1 MWVEVLVNQGGCEV
15 GSELGNV
22 LCICSVE
29 SMEVEDASEVD
40 VKLEVRFYHVFP
52 MVKHVVVGSFG
63 LDHIKSDVV
72 SPDLLVRAGGD
83 IGVKW
88 VLFWAPGR
96 PNLADN
102 WGIGWDPRV
111 GYGTR
116 ILVQLAKGGLFGLLF
131 FGLSGRPW
139 SLKVLDF
146 FV

>member
-1 MWVEVLVNQGGCEV
+1 MRVCAKLMFEEVGIFRFSCYSFAAGFYCYPILSLVLVCCMWVEVLVNQGGCEV

-72 SPDLLVRAGGD
+72 SPDLPVRG
-83 IGVKW
+83 
-88 VLFWAPGR
+88 
-96 PNLADN
+96 
-102 WGIGWDPRV
+102 
-111 GYGTR
+111 
-116 ILVQLAKGGLFGLLF
+116 
-131 FGLSGRPW
+131 
-139 SLKVLDF
+139 
-146 FV
+146 

>member
-72 SPDLLVRAGGD
+72 SPDLPVRGGPKLYFVLGGSFAAYSGRGIQLVFVVGQ
-83 IGVKW
+83 
-88 VLFWAPGR
+88 GR
-96 PNLADN
+96 N
-102 WGIGWDPRV
+102 WGEMV
-111 GYGTR
+111 S
-116 ILVQLAKGGLFGLLF
+116 F
-131 FGLSGRPW
+131 FGLR
-139 SLKVLDF
+139 
-146 FV
+146 